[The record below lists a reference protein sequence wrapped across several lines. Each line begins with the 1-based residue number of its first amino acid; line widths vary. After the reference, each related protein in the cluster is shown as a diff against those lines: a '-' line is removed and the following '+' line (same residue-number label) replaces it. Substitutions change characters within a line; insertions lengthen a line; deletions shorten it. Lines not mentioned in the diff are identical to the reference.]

1 MFLMFCSLLQK
12 NTEEHLEAI
21 FVTGETSNKFW
32 MAGSVHLAKTGQRF
46 QLGLCNIEKVQTEE
60 DCYTWSEMSLK
71 ER

>member
-1 MFLMFCSLLQK
+1 
-12 NTEEHLEAI
+12 
-21 FVTGETSNKFW
+21 

-46 QLGLCNIEKVQTEE
+46 QLGLCNIEKAQTEE